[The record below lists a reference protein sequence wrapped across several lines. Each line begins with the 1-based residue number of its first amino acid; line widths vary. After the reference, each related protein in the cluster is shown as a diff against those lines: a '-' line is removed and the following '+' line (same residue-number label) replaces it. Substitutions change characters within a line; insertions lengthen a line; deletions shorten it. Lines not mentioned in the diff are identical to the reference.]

1 MSLLAGGGVGVHPRS
16 ENCMVA
22 VLVDTGWAIFV
33 LLCILTLVF
42 LSVDRQT
49 LAKSQDCWKLVS
61 EWVLA
66 CTSHVSCHAFPP
78 SRFGKQYELPLL
90 TQSVIMVATMM
101 VMMHLCTAV
110 KAEEGTL
117 VTRRLL
123 GQSAPRMWYQPLPA
137 NLSNSKCAISLW
149 SQLQTWYLLWDYL
162 SCNLILVSIAW

>member
-1 MSLLAGGGVGVHPRS
+1 MKLLACDVTSGRGRCGGSSKEWKLYGG
-16 ENCMVA
+16 C
-22 VLVDTGWAIFV
+22 LGWYWMGHFCPPLHTV
-33 LLCILTLVF
+33 VF
-42 LSVDRQT
+42 LCVDRQT

-78 SRFGKQYELPLL
+78 SRFGKQYEIPLL

-123 GQSAPRMWYQPLPA
+123 GQSAPWMWYQPLPA
-137 NLSNSKCAISLW
+137 NLLNSKCAISLW
-149 SQLQTWYLLWDYL
+149 SQLQTW
-162 SCNLILVSIAW
+162 